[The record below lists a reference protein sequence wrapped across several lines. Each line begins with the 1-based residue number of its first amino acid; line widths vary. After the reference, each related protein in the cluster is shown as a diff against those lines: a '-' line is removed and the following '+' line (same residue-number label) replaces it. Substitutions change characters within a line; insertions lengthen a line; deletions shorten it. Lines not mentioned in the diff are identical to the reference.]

1 MPPFGLVLTE
11 SRGWP
16 GKLVP
21 AKGARKSREGREKV
35 LGRRRSQSEDDLE
48 AKAISKRRR
57 SRSEGDLEAKAISK
71 RRRSRSEGDLEAKA
85 ISKRRRS
92 RSEHDLKEDL
102 KATRIL
108 NRLSGSLRAGC
119 PSIHFHPSLHLLN
132 SVAGR
137 AGPGIGPDIVW
148 LARGPRGIRKTC
160 GTGREGDQTSDT
172 RNHKTRWRSPLS
184 SSGLK

>member
-1 MPPFGLVLTE
+1 MPPFGHVLTE

-16 GKLVP
+16 GKLVT

-71 RRRSRSEGDLEAKA
+71 RG
-85 ISKRRRS
+85 RS

-119 PSIHFHPSLHLLN
+119 PSIHFHPSLHLIN

-184 SSGLK
+184 